1 MFNVDIFKYMQKL
14 FGGNVFL
21 ELLLEYYLLKLLL
34 FIVVVLDY
42 IFMQKERLVLLVYVY
57 IVFLNFVKIR
67 MKILY
72 FESCLDQ

>member
-1 MFNVDIFKYMQKL
+1 MFNVDIFKYMQKV

-34 FIVVVLDY
+34 FFVVVLDY

-72 FESCLDQ
+72 FESCIDQ

>member
-1 MFNVDIFKYMQKL
+1 MFNVDIFKYMQKV

-34 FIVVVLDY
+34 FFVVVLDY

-67 MKILY
+67 NENIV
-72 FESCLDQ
+72 F

>member
-1 MFNVDIFKYMQKL
+1 MFNVDIFKYMQKV

-42 IFMQKERLVLLVYVY
+42 IFMQKERLVLLVYVN

-72 FESCLDQ
+72 FESCIDQ